1 MDVTVVKWG
10 TPAEEVA
17 GIAAVAAALVARR
30 EVPVRRVGF
39 AAPNRTWAAQMAR
52 ACHDLGLR
60 VAVADGPLPSHERCA
75 PIMDVRRVEGDFD
88 WLFLFGCTDGLLP
101 EGASLAEA
109 LDHARQSAIL
119 SYFTAIDAALARQ
132 IHLPV
137 LRTKS
142 LNGTS
147 VATCRPTRFLSALGD
162 GRPSTIG
169 GQALLRAHGL
179 N

>member
-1 MDVTVVKWG
+1 MRTADL
-10 TPAEEVA
+10 A
-17 GIAAVAAALVARR
+17 GIGR
-30 EVPVRRVGF
+30 EEIEEIQP
-39 AAPNRTWAAQMAR
+39 
-52 ACHDLGLR
+52 
-60 VAVADGPLPSHERCA
+60 
-75 PIMDVRRVEGDFD
+75 
-88 WLFLFGCTDGLLP
+88 
-101 EGASLAEA
+101 
-109 LDHARQSAIL
+109 
-119 SYFTAIDAALARQ
+119 AIDAALARQ

-147 VATCRPTRFLSALGD
+147 VATCRPARFLSALGD

>member
-52 ACHDLGLR
+52 ACHDRGLR

-101 EGASLAEA
+101 EGTSLAEA
-109 LDHARQSAIL
+109 LDHTRQSAVL

-132 IHLPV
+132 IHLPA